1 MHASEVL
8 QRCFGS
14 ALMPMHARRRSVLMQ
29 AVDALVDGR
38 RLTLT
43 DLARS
48 WPGAERIAAPLKKLD
63 RLLSN
68 RHLAAETTDLYAAVI
83 RWCIRQPRPVIVV
96 DWSELDSKGRFHLLR
111 AALAVGGR
119 TLTLWERVVPA
130 NHTNSPKHERDLLYA
145 LREAIPSHVRP
156 ILVTDAGFR
165 APWFQAVSALGWD
178 FVGRLRH
185 RMLVKPMGVAD
196 EREQWVPCRML
207 YALLTGAPR
216 DLGLFD
222 VVRNRPVQCRL
233 VVHRKPRQGRLQL
246 TRHGHRAKGT
256 NSRENAEREAEPWLL
271 ATSIGHSELTATQIV
286 ALYARRM
293 QIEQGF
299 RDLKSHRYGVG
310 FEDSLTRVKERLGI
324 LLVLHALACF
334 AIWIAAKSA
343 APQAIA
349 TATDAIVRRC
359 KRITVSW
366 HRVGSLLL
374 RQGRWR
380 FDLTTAQTL
389 IWRDG
394 NALAVA

>member
-14 ALMPMHARRRSVLMQ
+14 ALMSMHARRRSVLMQ

-68 RHLAAETTDLYAAVI
+68 RHLAAETSDLYAAVI

-130 NHTNSPKHERDLLYA
+130 SKTNSPKHERDLLHA
-145 LREAIPSHVRP
+145 LHGVIPSHVKP

-185 RMLVKPMGVAD
+185 RMLVKPIEVAD
-196 EREQWVPCRML
+196 EREQWVPGRLL
-207 YALLTGAPR
+207 YELLAGAPR

-233 VVHRKPRQGRLQL
+233 IVHRKPRQGRLHL
-246 TRHGHRAKGT
+246 TRDGRRVRRKV
-256 NSRENAEREAEPWLL
+256 SRKNAEREAEPWLL
-271 ATSIGHSELTATQIV
+271 ATSFGLSELTAAQIA

-310 FEDSLTRVKERLGI
+310 FEDSLTRGKERLAI

-343 APQAIA
+343 APRAVA
-349 TATDAIVRRC
+349 TAADAIVRRC

-366 HRVGSLLL
+366 HRIGSLLL

-380 FDLTTAQTL
+380 FNIASAQTL
-389 IWRDG
+389 IWSDG
-394 NALAVA
+394 NAIAVA